1 MVAPKFKKTSSSSS
15 KHDSEVDNKNESS
28 RTTNEVNESQLS
40 QTLDLLKAGPQKV
53 ISPATHLLR
62 KARVSVSRKN
72 NERREPHTE
81 VTSDL
86 DDEETLSSPSESD
99 SFNLA
104 NKGNPHFLNK
114 SASSSTHIDSKS
126 SLFKRGSSNSIP
138 SPRKL
143 TVTSQNALHRTLS
156 PIRSGVSLVGSSVNI
171 KPKSTPETDFSLD
184 ERAQH
189 ITRSFANYITAASV
203 FAGFE
208 GLENDEDE
216 NGTLILT
223 KDGSGDSKLMAP
235 DNVVKL
241 KDSESTD
248 DTANDSDEEA
258 SNSVDI
264 GTNDNSGSDGNDDD
278 DSIITNSTVTNTV
291 DTLMAKHNKAEILR
305 VKNELYSKH
314 SLRNRSQFELS
325 VVQRMIDHVTSPDQK
340 DNVFKKATIV
350 TKRLKEVFHIDEKDN
365 LLGDYPCWL
374 MGDVLLQGH
383 LYITDKKILFF
394 AYLPKRKKNAVVKS
408 GGMSVKSYPSMRMHR
423 KWLILREHT
432 VSIYASSTDLYF
444 PQLVI
449 DLRTALRAETYGSS
463 KDSDPTT
470 PVWVSIVTET
480 KTYWFQAE
488 NLDTAKSWVTALKK
502 QIFSSRNKGDEVAI
516 EIPLQNV
523 IDLEISNVFV
533 TTKSL
538 KIKIIENPETFA
550 IDDYYVM
557 FFSQGK
563 DAADCIKEAIENAGL
578 EISLSTDSTNED
590 WKNSDL
596 IKSKIELLKTTSSS
610 VKSTNFNL
618 TENDDSLDVR
628 NILMSSDEDDSDDD
642 HNGATSF
649 IKKMGYSTGKKLT
662 KNLIP
667 HIRMNRRS
675 STSNHH
681 DSVDSMLDTSKSRS
695 YESEGDIPE
704 DDSISNLPDDDISVG
719 DQSEGEKYE
728 SDEES
733 GKKWSAKYLAHGITN
748 FTSSL
753 LFSGPPQHYDDTL
766 AISKE
771 GQDPYF
777 IADKKKRES
786 AEKRFIKRFSLSDS
800 ERLLATYSLYLMK
813 GLPVYGKLYIGST
826 HICFR
831 STLPRTNT
839 IMILPLSDTENVS
852 KESGFRFGYCG
863 LVLVIKGH
871 EELFFE
877 FSNSTTRDDCEM
889 QLLKQIEQCKV
900 TDGKD
905 SVPDNSNTEAL
916 NSAKLQMFENKLN
929 SDTGMDIPII
939 VEDHPFEKTNIKPS
953 KSYRFTLLT
962 IGSRGDVQPY
972 IALGKFLMK
981 EGHTVKIV
989 THSEFKD
996 WVESYGIGFDC
1007 VAGDPSALMA
1017 LMVSNPNINYSF
1029 IKEAKAKFR
1038 EWIDDLLIS
1047 SWNACQDCDVLIESP
1062 SSISGI
1068 HIAEKLQIPY
1078 FRAFT
1083 MPWTRTRAYP
1093 HAFLVPDQKLGGAY
1107 NYMTHVAFENGYW
1120 RGTCNQVNKWRV
1132 ETLKLP
1138 KTNLGAMHQNSVPL
1152 IYNISPVVF
1161 PPSIDFPD
1169 WVKVSGYWFLD
1180 EKNNYQPPQKLV
1192 EFIEKARRDG
1202 KKLVYIGFGSI
1213 VVEDPKE
1220 LTKAVVDAVVE
1231 ADVRCILNKGW
1242 SDRLNSKDKGHIEID
1257 LPPQIYNSGNVPHD
1271 WLFTQIDAAVH
1282 HGGSGTTGASLRFGL
1297 PTVIKPFF
1305 GDQKFYG
1312 SRVEDMGVGIA
1323 LKDLNSKSLSKA
1335 LKEVTT
1341 NTRIIAKAKF
1351 VGEQI
1356 MKENG
1361 VQNAVDYIYTLM
1373 EYARKLSVSKNKHD
1387 LADSDED
1394 DDDLSIDLPKMHGSW
1409 LLV

>member
-1 MVAPKFKKTSSSSS
+1 MVAPKLKKTHSETS
-15 KHDSEVDNKNESS
+15 KNDTKEDNSNETDTSPV
-28 RTTNEVNESQLS
+28 EGNESQLI
-40 QTLDLLKAGPQKV
+40 QALDLLKTGPQKV
-53 ISPATHLLR
+53 IAPASHLLR
-62 KARVSVSRKN
+62 KARGTVSRKDSDYQ
-72 NERREPHTE
+72 ERQRE
-81 VTSDL
+81 VTSNSDSLETSPVPELESADL
-86 DDEETLSSPSESD
+86 VTKEIPYFRKNSSLSSIAHSRSTLFRLPSTNTVS
-99 SFNLA
+99 
-104 NKGNPHFLNK
+104 
-114 SASSSTHIDSKS
+114 SA
-126 SLFKRGSSNSIP
+126 
-138 SPRKL
+138 RKL
-143 TVTSQNALHRTLS
+143 TVTSHTALQRTLS

-171 KPKSTPETDFSLD
+171 RSKPKPEEELSSED
-184 ERAQH
+184 RAQH

-208 GLENDEDE
+208 ELENSEDEDDS
-216 NGTLILT
+216 LHLSR
-223 KDGSGDSKLMAP
+223 DGSKDSKLIAP
-235 DNVVKL
+235 DDVVKIN
-241 KDSESTD
+241 DSENKESSD
-248 DTANDSDEEA
+248 DDFDEYQVSDLVKDLKIDSG
-258 SNSVDI
+258 I
-264 GTNDNSGSDGNDDD
+264 GNDDA
-278 DSIITNSTVTNTV
+278 SSVLTNSTIGNTV
-291 DTLMAKHNKAEILR
+291 DTLKANYRKDDLLQI
-305 VKNELYSKH
+305 KNDIYSKGPF
-314 SLRNRSQFELS
+314 RNRSQFEIS
-325 VVQRMIDHVTSPDQK
+325 VVQKMVDHVSTPDQK
-340 DNVFKKATIV
+340 DAAMKKAVLI
-350 TKRLKEVFHIDEKDN
+350 TKRLKEVFNIDEEDN

-383 LYITDKKILFF
+383 LYITNKKILFF
-394 AYLPKRKKNAVVKS
+394 AYLPKKKKNAVVKS
-408 GGMSVKSYPSMRMHR
+408 GGMSVKSYPSLRMHR
-423 KWLILREHT
+423 KWLVLREHT
-432 VSIYASSTDLYF
+432 VSVYASSTDLYF

-463 KDSDPTT
+463 KDTDPTT
-470 PVWVSIVTET
+470 PVWVSIVTEK

-523 IDLEISNVFV
+523 IDLEINSVFAS
-533 TTKSL
+533 TKSL
-538 KIKIIENPETFA
+538 KIKIVENPETFA

-557 FFSQGK
+557 FFSKGK
-563 DAADCIKEAIENAGL
+563 EAADCIKEAIEAAGI
-578 EISLSTDSTNED
+578 EISMSIDSTNED

-596 IKSKIELLKTTSSS
+596 LKSKMELLKNTPSS
-610 VKSTNFNL
+610 VRSTNFHLNEDNDSANL
-618 TENDDSLDVR
+618 KM
-628 NILMSSDEDDSDDD
+628 NIMSSDEEDSDDD
-642 HNGATSF
+642 DHPGSSF
-649 IKKMGYSTGKKLT
+649 FVKKIGYSTSKKIT
-662 KNLIP
+662 KNLLP
-667 HIRMNRRS
+667 HMGIKKRDS
-675 STSNHH
+675 SKHHH
-681 DSVDSMLDTSKSRS
+681 DSVDSVLDTSKVAHSDS
-695 YESEGDIPE
+695 ESDIIE
-704 DDSISNLPDDDISVG
+704 DDGGTNSQNDGVSISDQTDIEKDDG
-719 DQSEGEKYE
+719 DAENN
-728 SDEES
+728 
-733 GKKWSAKYLAHGITN
+733 KKWSAKSLAHNITN

-753 LFSGPPQHYDDTL
+753 LFSGPPQHFDDTL
-766 AISKE
+766 SISKE

-777 IADKKKRES
+777 VSSKKKRDS
-786 AEKRFIKRFSLSDS
+786 ARKRFIKRFSLSES
-800 ERLLATYSLYLMK
+800 EKLLATYQLYLMK
-813 GLPVYGKLYIGST
+813 GLPIYGKLYVGSS

-831 STLPRTNT
+831 STLPRINT
-839 IMILPLSDTENVS
+839 VMILPFSDTENVC

-863 LVLVIKGH
+863 LVVVIKGY

-877 FSNSTTRDDCEM
+877 FSSSTARDDCEM
-889 QLLKQIEQCKV
+889 QLLKQIEQHK
-900 TDGKD
+900 TTTNKN
-905 SVPDNSNTEAL
+905 SSSTENSNIEVL
-916 NSAKLQMFENKLN
+916 SSAKLKMFENKIN

-939 VEDHPFEKTNIKPS
+939 VEDHPLERTNIKPA

-996 WVESYGIGFDC
+996 WVESYGIGFDSI
-1007 VAGDPSALMA
+1007 AGDPSALMA
-1017 LMVSNPNINYSF
+1017 LMVSNPTMNYSF
-1029 IKEAKAKFR
+1029 IREAKAKFR
-1038 EWIDDLLIS
+1038 EWIDELLLS
-1047 SWNACQDCDVLIESP
+1047 SWNACQDCDILIESP
-1062 SSISGI
+1062 SSIGGI

-1138 KTNLGAMHQNSVPL
+1138 KTSLGAMHQNSVPF

-1180 EKNNYQPPQKLV
+1180 EKSNYEPPRQLV
-1192 EFIEKARRDG
+1192 EFIERARKDG

-1213 VVEDPKE
+1213 VVENPKA
-1220 LTKAVVDAVVE
+1220 LTKAIVDAVIE
-1231 ADVRCILNKGW
+1231 ADVRCIMNKGW
-1242 SDRLNSKDKGHIEID
+1242 SDRLDSKDKGHVEVE

-1312 SRVEDMGVGIA
+1312 SRVEDMGVGVA
-1323 LKDLNSKSLSKA
+1323 LKDLDSKSLSKA
-1335 LKEVTT
+1335 LKEVTS
-1341 NTRIIAKAKF
+1341 NTRIIEKAKS

-1373 EYARKLSVSKNKHD
+1373 EYARKLSVSKNKEE
-1387 LADSDED
+1387 LAESDED
-1394 DDDLSIDLPKMHGSW
+1394 DDDFGIELPKMHGSW
-1409 LLV
+1409 MLV